1 VKTNVK
7 TDDREELIKR
17 FAYNFWQIRQRCGLQ
32 GTAEQDY
39 KDGEEAY
46 ESYHHLHEM
55 IDRRKL

>member
-1 VKTNVK
+1 VK
-7 TDDREELIKR
+7 DDREELIKK